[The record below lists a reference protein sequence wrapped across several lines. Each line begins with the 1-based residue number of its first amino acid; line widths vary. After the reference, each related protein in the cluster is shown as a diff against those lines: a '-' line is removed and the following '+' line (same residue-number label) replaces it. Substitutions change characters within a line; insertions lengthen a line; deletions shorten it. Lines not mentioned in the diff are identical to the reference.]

1 MALSGAFFPK
11 ESIRVHPLLDN
22 ITSNRRQTLKL
33 SQRTIL
39 ITGGTSGIGLE
50 MARQLHSR
58 GNTIIVT
65 GRSSE
70 RLAETEAAVPGVH
83 AIQSDA
89 TDPAAIEALRD
100 RLAIKFPALDVIFN
114 NAGIMRNLKLYADRS
129 LSDVAR
135 EIDSNLRGPV
145 QLVQAFLPGLLA
157 RNTALIVNVS
167 SGLAFI
173 PLPISPVYSAT
184 KAAIHAYTECLRIQ
198 LKNSNVKIV
207 ELAPP
212 GTETPLFHGEFE
224 EEMKGQKAM
233 PVDVLVRKAIAGI
246 EAGKTNIR
254 PGLSNVLYAMSRLA
268 PSFMLGQLSKTGA

>member
-1 MALSGAFFPK
+1 MALSGAFFPT
-11 ESIRVHPLLDN
+11 ESIRVHPLPDN
-22 ITSNRRQTLKL
+22 ITSDRSQTLKL

-39 ITGGTSGIGLE
+39 ITGGTSGIGVEL
-50 MARQLHSR
+50 AKHLRSR

-65 GRSSE
+65 GRSLK

-89 TDPAAIEALRD
+89 ADPTAIDALRD
-100 RLAIKFPALDVIFN
+100 RLAVEFPALDVIVN
-114 NAGIMRNLKLYADRS
+114 NAGIMRNLKLDADRS

-135 EIDSNLRGPV
+135 EIDINLRGPV

-157 RNTALIVNVS
+157 RDTAMIVNVS

-184 KAAIHAYTECLRIQ
+184 KAAIHAYTKCLRIQ
-198 LKNSNVKIV
+198 LKDSNVRIV

-212 GTETPLFHGEFE
+212 GTETPLFRGEFE

-246 EAGKTNIR
+246 EAGKTEIR
-254 PGLSNVLYAMSRLA
+254 PGLSNVLYTMSRLA
-268 PSFMLGQLSKTGA
+268 PSFMLRQLAKTAG